1 MIQCIYIYVLLYYIM
16 LYCIILL
23 YYIYVLLNSI
33 FISIL
38 YKIIS
43 FGKNVF
49 NIAVRQPFSKLDR
62 NRRKL
67 YNSITIGSIGTIFI
81 VLVHFR

>member
-1 MIQCIYIYVLLYYIM
+1 MIRNDSMYLY
-16 LYCIILL
+16 L
-23 YYIYVLLNSI
+23 YVLLNSI

-43 FGKNVF
+43 FGKHVF
-49 NIAVRQPFSKLDR
+49 NIAVRQQPFSKLDR

-67 YNSITIGSIGTIFI
+67 YNSITIVWNIGTIFI
-81 VLVHFR
+81 DLVHFR